1 MAKAYHESLH
11 PLGNLG
17 IQVSMAALE
26 IHTFRHTGTKHGD
39 LILPER
45 IRPYS
50 CRTRT
55 SYSSAQSTDCF

>member
-1 MAKAYHESLH
+1 MAKAYREALH

-26 IHTFRHTGTKHGD
+26 NTHIPARSHGD